1 MCMTDPLA
9 YMFTRI
15 INGQSAGKLEV
26 QFPVSKIKLAVSKVL
41 KDEGYI
47 EDFTVIE
54 KNGKN
59 VIKIYLKYSKDVPVI
74 NTLKRISKPGRR
86 IYRSKSEIP
95 YVIGGLGITVITT
108 SSGVMTDR
116 NARKLGLGGEVLC
129 QIS

>member
-9 YMFTRI
+9 DMFTRI

-26 QFPVSKIKLAVSKVL
+26 QFPVSKVKLAVSKVL
-41 KDEGYI
+41 KNEGYI

-59 VIKIYLKYSKDVPVI
+59 VIKIFLKYFNDVPVI

-86 IYRSKSEIP
+86 IYKSKCDIP
-95 YVIGGLGITVITT
+95 YVIGGLGINVITT

-116 NARKLGLGGEVLC
+116 DARKLGYGGEVLC